1 MLYRSSGS
9 TLLRLAA
16 TAPKAVQQHSVRSS
30 FSNCCTSSPQRHR
43 LYGGE
48 PQDGSG
54 CTSSIHYSLLSRQQ
68 RVHSRLRLPWSC
80 IRSVLWTTDL
90 SRRIATVTHHS
101 HTNTVSVPV
110 STSKPTTTTTTT
122 TSTTTPTA
130 TTTTI
135 GNTTTTPTTAT
146 TTTSDHTLQWRNPPP
161 FQLSYYRDLT
171 KFKLS
176 AFVALTTMA
185 GYAMAPGAAS
195 VVSLLCTT
203 GGTALCIAS
212 ANALNQWTE
221 APYDAQMSRTRTR
234 ILVRHGMSPQ
244 HAFVA
249 AVTAGV
255 AGTAILAVTVNP
267 ITAVL
272 GAANILLYTCI
283 YTPMKRSSIANT
295 WAGSVVGAIPPAM
308 GWTACTG
315 TIDPGAL
322 VLAAALYAWQ
332 FPHFNALSWGLRSDY
347 AKAGY
352 RMMCVT
358 HPQLNARVALRYAL
372 AMFPICYAAYAI
384 DMVSWLFLLDSSIVN
399 AYMAWHAYFF
409 WRSSN
414 PQTARALFF
423 ASLVH
428 LPVLLALLMIHKLS
442 DTAVETEIETESESG
457 RMESLI
463 NDSTHGSVVI

>member
-68 RVHSRLRLPWSC
+68 RVHSRLRLPWSY

-101 HTNTVSVPV
+101 HTNT
-110 STSKPTTTTTTT
+110 
-122 TSTTTPTA
+122 
-130 TTTTI
+130 
-135 GNTTTTPTTAT
+135 
-146 TTTSDHTLQWRNPPP
+146 
-161 FQLSYYRDLT
+161 
-171 KFKLS
+171 FKLS

>member
-1 MLYRSSGS
+1 MVLHSQRSMDDRLIS
-9 TLLRLAA
+9 TNSNS
-16 TAPKAVQQHSVRSS
+16 HS
-30 FSNCCTSSPQRHR
+30 
-43 LYGGE
+43 
-48 PQDGSG
+48 
-54 CTSSIHYSLLSRQQ
+54 SLTYQYY
-68 RVHSRLRLPWSC
+68 
-80 IRSVLWTTDL
+80 
-90 SRRIATVTHHS
+90 
-101 HTNTVSVPV
+101 
-110 STSKPTTTTTTT
+110 
-122 TSTTTPTA
+122 
-130 TTTTI
+130 
-135 GNTTTTPTTAT
+135 
-146 TTTSDHTLQWRNPPP
+146 HTLQWRNLPP

-295 WAGSVVGAIPPAM
+295 WAGSV
-308 GWTACTG
+308 
-315 TIDPGAL
+315 
-322 VLAAALYAWQ
+322 
-332 FPHFNALSWGLRSDY
+332 
-347 AKAGY
+347 AGY

-384 DMVSWLFLLDSSIVN
+384 DMVSWLFLDSSIVN

-409 WRSSN
+409 LCSSN
-414 PQTARALFF
+414 PQTARALF
-423 ASLVH
+423 LRV
-428 LPVLLALLMIHKLS
+428 
-442 DTAVETEIETESESG
+442 
-457 RMESLI
+457 
-463 NDSTHGSVVI
+463 